1 MSLRRLAWRR
11 EALLLCLVAM
21 DALCLAPWANLLVG
35 SGANPAHRVPGA
47 ALFALLLATLTVARA
62 LEASRLGLGVQR
74 VLCGALAIVTGVA
87 LAGLFLYREYPF
99 AELDWLL
106 AWAADLPHAEGG
118 ASIVLMGVA
127 LYAWWRG
134 IGLAQS
140 RLESEEVGLY
150 FRVGIVAWL
159 WFHILGLFAGADQP
173 TAWLLLYFALGL
185 MAVGLARV
193 EDAQRGR
200 GAIRSPFAG
209 SWLMILAGGACA
221 VVAMGLAATAVAAWA
236 SAGVFWRVLVPIAGL
251 LNRLL
256 LATLTLL
263 AFLLAPLMEWLI
275 RSLQE
280 TMALFA
286 QQGQALPTP
295 APVPTPEAPAV
306 AAAPPPALQAVVW
319 ALAALGFLAVVALVA
334 GHMRR
339 RRAEEAAEGPVVLAW
354 EAAPGERGAGPGG
367 AVARLRERL
376 AAALGA
382 LRPGS
387 YSLSTVREVYAALQ
401 RLAAGHG
408 MAREEAQTP
417 YEYERRLDGAWP
429 EAGAEVGAITEAYV
443 RAHYGQREISA
454 EELAA
459 VRAAWERLRQALE
472 GDPGRPAA
480 H

>member
-1 MSLRRLAWRR
+1 MSLERLAWRR

-35 SGANPAHRVPGA
+35 SAAEPAHRVPVV
-47 ALFALLLATLTVARA
+47 ALFALLLATLMAARA
-62 LEASRLGLGVQR
+62 LEASHLGLGVQR

-87 LAGLFLYREYPF
+87 LGGLFLYREYPF

-127 LYAWWRG
+127 LWAWWRG

-140 RLESEEVGLY
+140 RLESDEVGLY

-159 WFHILGLFAGADQP
+159 WFHILGLFAGTDQP

-209 SWLMILAGGACA
+209 SWLMILAGGAAA
-221 VVAMGLAATAVAAWA
+221 VVGAGMVATAAVAWA
-236 SAGVFWRVLVPIAGL
+236 SGGVFWQVLVPIAGL

-256 LATLTLL
+256 LAALTLVGL
-263 AFLLAPLMEWLI
+263 LLAPLLEWLVGAL
-275 RSLQE
+275 RG
-280 TMALFA
+280 TMALLA
-286 QQGQALPTP
+286 QQAPTVPTP
-295 APVPTPEAPAV
+295 TAVPTPEAPA
-306 AAAPPPALQAVVW
+306 AASPPPGVQAVLW
-319 ALAALGFLAVVALVA
+319 ALAALAFLALGALIAVQ
-334 GHMRR
+334 MRR
-339 RRAEEAAEGPVVLAW
+339 RRAEEPVEGPVVLAW

-367 AVARLRERL
+367 ALARLRERL

-382 LRPGS
+382 LQPGG
-387 YSLSTVREVYAALQ
+387 YSLGSVRELYAALQ
-401 RLAAGHG
+401 RLAARHG

-429 EAGAEVGAITEAYV
+429 EAGSEVEAITDAYV

-459 VRAAWERLRQALE
+459 LRAAWERLRQTLE
-472 GDPGRPAA
+472 GGPSRPAT